1 MSKRP
6 DPSPVAVP
14 AEAAEVLRALLTL
27 EPAAVR
33 KVRSSVRRR
42 KRPRSQV
49 GPTADHGQR

>member
-6 DPSPVAVP
+6 APPPVAVT
-14 AEAAEVLRALLTL
+14 AEAAEVLRTLLTL

-33 KVRSSVRRR
+33 KVRNSARRR
-42 KRPRSQV
+42 NRPRRQV